1 MWSHVLSGAPIA
13 CVCWRSESGP
23 GHPIPLFYPSPRLV
37 AGAPPERLAYVAS
50 FDPLRRRNDE
60 MTVVDLDTRS
70 PTYRQIDDPI
80 REEPRWRATTSA
92 FIRRRYRVPRKRLHS
107 LTLGRSPE
115 RDRDRLHTAPD
126 DRCDSRQHPHFVL
139 AGDRADDG

>member
-1 MWSHVLSGAPIA
+1 MVARIVWRADSVRMLEIRIGAWTSDPT
-13 CVCWRSESGP
+13 
-23 GHPIPLFYPSPRLV
+23 FYPSPRLV

-80 REEPRWRATTSA
+80 REEPSSMARNLICFHPSQISGAPEKAA
-92 FIRRRYRVPRKRLHS
+92 FVD
-107 LTLGRSPE
+107 LG
-115 RDRDRLHTAPD
+115 A
-126 DRCDSRQHPHFVL
+126 
-139 AGDRADDG
+139 